1 MDLKWLLGFWALLM
15 LLLLIGI
22 GIGSVLAPT

>member
-1 MDLKWLLGFWALLM
+1 MDLRWLLGFWILLM